1 MVSLGAILYLVAR
14 SLPRV
19 PENQDG
25 QKAGILDRWASS
37 EIPEKIDTILNGF
50 LEKLLRKLKV
60 ILLKVDN
67 SLAKHIKKVKPGL
80 NGNGKPS
87 GIDFKE
93 MAAEKNGQ
101 NGSDIAKNSETGN
114 N

>member
-14 SLPRV
+14 SLPRIE
-19 PENQDG
+19 ENQDG
-25 QKAGILDRWASS
+25 QKTGILDRWASS
-37 EIPEKIDTILNGF
+37 EIPERIDAVLNGF
-50 LEKLLRKLKV
+50 VEKLLRKLKV

-67 SLAKHIKKVKPGL
+67 SLAKHIKKVKPGP

-93 MAAEKNGQ
+93 MAAEKNGT